1 MKKKIIGFG
10 EPCISKKEREIII
23 KTLKSK
29 WLGAGPLV
37 KKFEKNFSY
46 YKKIKYSSA
55 LNSCTSALFLS
66 LKLIG
71 IKKGDEVITTPLTWC
86 STINSIIHAGAKP
99 VLVDIDK
106 NTLNIDHHK
115 IEKKI
120 NNKTR
125 AIIPVHF
132 AGLPCEMDE
141 IMEIAVRHKIQ
152 IIEDCAHAIESK
164 FNDRPVGSFGIT
176 GCFSFY
182 ANKNITTGDGGMIT
196 TNNKK
201 IYELSEIY
209 KFNGLSK
216 HAWERYR
223 PSLEIKSKKHLY
235 DVMHPGFKFNMT
247 DLQAGLGIEQLKK
260 INFFWKKRKEIF
272 NIYKRNLLN
281 LPIKFQEFNQK
292 KIKHAYHLFLFYI
305 DKNKTKKTREKLV
318 EFLKINKIGFGIHY
332 PSITDMTYYKKE
344 FKWTKKTTPISL
356 EIGRNTISLPLYPH
370 LKKKEVHYICSKIK
384 KFFFNDK

>member
-1 MKKKIIGFG
+1 
-10 EPCISKKEREIII
+10 
-23 KTLKSK
+23 
-29 WLGAGPLV
+29 
-37 KKFEKNFSY
+37 
-46 YKKIKYSSA
+46 
-55 LNSCTSALFLS
+55 
-66 LKLIG
+66 
-71 IKKGDEVITTPLTWC
+71 
-86 STINSIIHAGAKP
+86 
-99 VLVDIDK
+99 
-106 NTLNIDHHK
+106 
-115 IEKKI
+115 
-120 NNKTR
+120 
-125 AIIPVHF
+125 
-132 AGLPCEMDE
+132 
-141 IMEIAVRHKIQ
+141 
-152 IIEDCAHAIESK
+152 
-164 FNDRPVGSFGIT
+164 
-176 GCFSFY
+176 
-182 ANKNITTGDGGMIT
+182 
-196 TNNKK
+196 
-201 IYELSEIY
+201 
-209 KFNGLSK
+209 
-216 HAWERYR
+216 
-223 PSLEIKSKKHLY
+223 
-235 DVMHPGFKFNMT
+235 MT